1 MRPEQLVEFLAK
13 LVWLVH
19 IPSPSTKR
27 NGVALNRRDAS
38 APVSGDSVAAATPP
52 PPQRALRRAQPAQV
66 DESSHLSSERS
77 MPALATMGID
87 RADIRFEGPLVVIA
101 SSWTKHRRRWFV
113 SDGYHVAFYKT
124 RELTVRRG
132 RFDLRTVLRIEPS
145 RLAGRDDLGEGA
157 PPGAELLLD
166 ELGTRVAVA
175 FVDAADARQWLGLW
189 CSACTAAVVD
199 PRLLTHRLDA
209 LSARLRAWYSAQA
222 VEGGLTLTLSPSLT
236 LSLTLTS
243 DL

>member
-1 MRPEQLVEFLAK
+1 MGE
-13 LVWLVH
+13 
-19 IPSPSTKR
+19 PST
-27 NGVALNRRDAS
+27 
-38 APVSGDSVAAATPP
+38 
-52 PPQRALRRAQPAQV
+52 
-66 DESSHLSSERS
+66 SHLSSDGQRS
-77 MPALATMGID
+77 MPALTSMGID
-87 RADIRFEGPLVVIA
+87 RADIRCEGPLVVIA

-132 RFDLRTVLRIEPS
+132 RFDLRIVLRIEPS

-175 FVDAADARQWLGLW
+175 FANAADARQWLGLW

-199 PRLLTHRLDA
+199 ERLLTHRLDA
-209 LSARLRAWYSAQA
+209 LSARFRAWYSAQA
-222 VEGGLTLTLSPSLT
+222 AEGGLTLTLS
-236 LSLTLTS
+236 LSLTLTLILTS

>member
-1 MRPEQLVEFLAK
+1 MGE
-13 LVWLVH
+13 
-19 IPSPSTKR
+19 PST
-27 NGVALNRRDAS
+27 
-38 APVSGDSVAAATPP
+38 
-52 PPQRALRRAQPAQV
+52 
-66 DESSHLSSERS
+66 SHLSSDGQRS
-77 MPALATMGID
+77 MPALTSMGID
-87 RADIRFEGPLVVIA
+87 RADIRCEGPLVVIA

-145 RLAGRDDLGEGA
+145 RLAGRDDLGDGA

-175 FVDAADARQWLGLW
+175 FADAADARQWLGLW

-199 PRLLTHRLDA
+199 ERLLTHRLDA
-209 LSARLRAWYSAQA
+209 LSARFRAWYSAQA
-222 VEGGLTLTLSPSLT
+222 AEGGLTLTLSLSLT
-236 LSLTLTS
+236 LTLTLTS